1 MEMEVSKEMN
11 HKNETQIES
20 ISFQVLALSDE
31 EIAAMDSLNAKT
43 VQKHNKR
50 STRPKNSQCFS
61 LKYTIF
67 KLS

>member
-1 MEMEVSKEMN
+1 MN
-11 HKNETQIES
+11 HKSETQIES
-20 ISFQVLALSDE
+20 ISVQVLALSDE
-31 EIAAMDSLNAKT
+31 EIAAIDYSLNAKT